1 MAGYLSW
8 TALATGIVLA
18 SSATIWLARGFV
30 RRIGGYTG
38 DCLGAVQQVAEVAV
52 YLCIL
57 ASFQRGA
64 WQLGTA

>member
-1 MAGYLSW
+1 
-8 TALATGIVLA
+8 VLA

-38 DCLGAVQQVAEVAV
+38 DCLGAVQQVTEVAI

-57 ASFQRGA
+57 ASFQHGA
-64 WQLGTA
+64 WQLDAA